1 MDRIHHIA
9 IQVSEIAPMV
19 DWYRQHFDCSLDYQ
33 DNSWALIRFENL
45 ALALVMPGQHPPHI
59 GIPRDD
65 AERFGLLKKHRDGT
79 ASVYIKDPCGN
90 ALEILDTS
98 SLKEPA

>member
-9 IQVSEIAPMV
+9 IQVDEIAPMV
-19 DWYRQHFDCSLDYQ
+19 DWYQQHFDCSLDYQ

-45 ALALVMPGQHPPHI
+45 ALALVQPSQHPPHFCI
-59 GIPRDD
+59 TRDD
-65 AERFGLLKKHRDGT
+65 AKRFGQLKTHRDGT
-79 ASVYIKDPCGN
+79 ASVYIHDPCGN
-90 ALEILDTS
+90 ALEILDNA